1 MVLVAILVCFRLLY
15 LDRMLIGTGWRW
27 IFIIEGLLTIIIAIS
42 FKFLVVDWPESA
54 SFLTDTERAL
64 LLRRLALDVGDARM
78 DLLNRRSA
86 KRIFTDWKIW
96 CGVLMYMGVVN
107 TGYATSFFIPTI
119 IEEMGYTAAMS
130 QVRSIPIFIVAAI
143 AALIVAWAT
152 DRMKHRYAFT
162 IAGVVVGGIGYVVL
176 LCQENVSV
184 GVKYM
189 ACFFITTGGY
199 MTQPVTWVWLNNV
212 RPLLFLHIST
222 PLTQHRTW
230 VATISA
236 P

>member
-1 MVLVAILVCFRLLY
+1 
-15 LDRMLIGTGWRW
+15 
-27 IFIIEGLLTIIIAIS
+27 
-42 FKFLVVDWPESA
+42 
-54 SFLTDTERAL
+54 
-64 LLRRLALDVGDARM
+64 M
-78 DLLNRRSA
+78 DILNRRSA

-119 IEEMGYTAAMS
+119 IQEMGYTAAMS
-130 QVRSIPIFIVAAI
+130 QVRSIPIFIVAAV
-143 AALIVAWAT
+143 AALCVAWAT
-152 DRMKHRYAFT
+152 DKVKHRYAFT

-176 LCQENVSV
+176 LNQQHVSV

-212 RPLLFLHIST
+212 RPLLFPFFPPI
-222 PLTQHRTW
+222 LT
-230 VATISA
+230 
-236 P
+236 